1 MAQGL
6 DSTKTAALPSHEAIE
21 EGVTATEAGK
31 SDQQKIDHVAMEM
44 AKRADNRT
52 KEYEDTAPD
61 EQIFT
66 K

>member
-6 DSTKTAALPSHEAIE
+6 DSTKSAALPSHEAIE
-21 EGVTATEAGK
+21 EGVTATEVGK
-31 SDQQKIDHVAMEM
+31 TDQQKIDHVAMEM

-52 KEYEDTAPD
+52 KSYEDTAPD
-61 EQIFT
+61 QQIFT

>member
-21 EGVTATEAGK
+21 EGVTATDAGK
-31 SDQQKIDHVAMEM
+31 TDQQKIDRIAMDM

-52 KEYEDTAPD
+52 KAYEDTAPD
-61 EQIFT
+61 QQTFT

>member
-6 DSTKTAALPSHEAIE
+6 DSTKNAALPSHEAIE
-21 EGVTATEAGK
+21 EGVTATEVGK
-31 SDQQKIDHVAMEM
+31 GEQQKIDHAAMEM

-52 KEYEDTAPD
+52 KAYEDTAPD

>member
-6 DSTKTAALPSHEAIE
+6 DSTKNAALPSHEAIE

-31 SDQQKIDHVAMEM
+31 SDQQRIDHIAMEM
-44 AKRADNRT
+44 AKRAENRT
-52 KEYEDTAPD
+52 KSFEDTAPE
-61 EQIFT
+61 EQIFS